1 MTKKTMEDRFLWN
14 VKIMS
19 IISDIMIKHHDLRF
33 NQILYGLRI
42 VNNTDDTFYDEPS
55 VVYKRIQETLREVKK
70 K

>member
-1 MTKKTMEDRFLWN
+1 MKKKTMEDRFLWN
-14 VKIMS
+14 AKIMS
-19 IISDIMIKHHDLRF
+19 VISDIMIKHRDLRF

-55 VVYKRIQETLREVKK
+55 VVYKRIQNTLREVKK